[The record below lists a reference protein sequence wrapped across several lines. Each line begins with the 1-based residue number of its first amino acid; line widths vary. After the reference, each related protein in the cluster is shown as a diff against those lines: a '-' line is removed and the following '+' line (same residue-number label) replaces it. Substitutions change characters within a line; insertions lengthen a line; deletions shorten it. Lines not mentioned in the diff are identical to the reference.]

1 MYNKIGFQPKLNNG
15 DREGHSSKKK
25 IYHDVIAILNICAP
39 NTRDS
44 LFAKAYIAH
53 WTTHTSI
60 VEDVVGIFE
69 NLKLH
74 LQ

>member
-53 WTTHTSI
+53 
-60 VEDVVGIFE
+60 
-69 NLKLH
+69 
-74 LQ
+74 